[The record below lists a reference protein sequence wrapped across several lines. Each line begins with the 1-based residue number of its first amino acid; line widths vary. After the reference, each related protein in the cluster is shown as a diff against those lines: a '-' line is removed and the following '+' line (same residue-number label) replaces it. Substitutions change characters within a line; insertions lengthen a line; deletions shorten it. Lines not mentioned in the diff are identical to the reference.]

1 VRRGDP
7 LLPNALLVARR
18 EYEARVE
25 SRLFHLSTLL
35 LAMLAVA
42 VAFTPL
48 LIRILD
54 RGSTTSIGVYASDP
68 ALEERAI
75 GIMSGVLNGGV
86 LGDARP
92 EGSAPAYAFVRA
104 GVPQAAVADV
114 ADGRYDAALVA
125 ARQDDGRIKFT
136 FLTGEGIGA
145 DRTQLIGVGT
155 LAVAILD
162 WTASQQLGGGAAFQM
177 PTLDVVAAAG
187 PTAGGAPLPAAD
199 FAGRRIIGIVFVVL
213 IFIILV
219 IYGMWVAAGVVAE
232 KASRVMELMISAASA
247 RQLVIGK
254 VAGIGAAGLT
264 QYAFVLAPAVIALF
278 LEDRI
283 GVALLGPSGSVAPS
297 LAALSPL
304 LLAAYAVFF
313 VLGFTLYAL
322 IYAAAGSLVSRA
334 EDLQVI
340 ALPLSLV
347 AIGGYLLAI
356 LSLTGGGGPLVR
368 LASYVPFWSP
378 FVMLTRLTIG
388 RVEPWELV
396 LCFGLLLA
404 TIAVTLWLAV
414 RVYAAGVLLYGQ
426 RPGLRAVASA
436 VRTAG

>member
-1 VRRGDP
+1 VSRDP

-18 EYEARVE
+18 EFEARVE

-35 LAMLAVA
+35 LATLAVA

-54 RGSTTSIGVYASDP
+54 RGTTTTVGVYASDQ
-68 ALEERAI
+68 ALTDRAI
-75 GIMSGVLNGGV
+75 AIMSGVLNGGA

-92 EGSAPAYAFVRA
+92 DGGPPPYAFIPAGAPIRA
-104 GVPQAAVADV
+104 TDDV
-114 ADGRYDAALVA
+114 ADGRYNAALVA
-125 ARQDDGRIKFT
+125 DRRADGRIAFT

-162 WTASQQLGGGAAFQM
+162 WTSSQQGPAGQTFQV

-247 RQLVIGK
+247 RQLVVGK

-264 QYAFVLAPAVIALF
+264 QYAFILAPAVLAL
-278 LEDRI
+278 LVEDRI

-297 LAALSPL
+297 LAALSPG
-304 LLAAYAVFF
+304 LLAAYAAFF

-340 ALPLSLV
+340 ALPLSLL

-356 LSLTGGGGPLVR
+356 MSLTGGGGSLIR

-404 TIAVTLWLAV
+404 AIGVTFWLAV
-414 RVYAAGVLLYGQ
+414 RIYAAGVLLYGQ
-426 RPGLRAVASA
+426 RPGLRSIVGA
-436 VRTAG
+436 VRTLG

>member
-1 VRRGDP
+1 M
-7 LLPNALLVARR
+7 PNALLVARR
-18 EYEARVE
+18 EYEARVG
-25 SRLFHLSTLL
+25 SRLFYLSTML
-35 LAMLAVA
+35 LAFLAVA

-48 LIRILD
+48 LVRILD
-54 RGSTTSIGVYASDP
+54 RGSTTTIGVYASD
-68 ALEERAI
+68 EELAGRAI
-75 GIMSGVLNGGV
+75 AILGGVLNGGA
-86 LGDARP
+86 LGDTRP
-92 EGSAPAYAFVRA
+92 AGSAPAYDFRRA
-104 GVPQAAVADV
+104 SVPSAATADIEN
-114 ADGRYDAALVA
+114 GRYDAALVA
-125 ARQDDGRIKFT
+125 ARQPGGRIAFT
-136 FLTGEGIGA
+136 FVTGEGIGA
-145 DRTQLIGVGT
+145 DRSQLIGVGT

-162 WTASQQLGGGAAFQM
+162 WTSSQQVSGGPTFQM
-177 PTLDVVAAAG
+177 PTLDVIAAAG
-187 PTAGGAPLPAAD
+187 PTAGGAPLPASD

-254 VAGIGAAGLT
+254 VVGIGAAGLT
-264 QYAFVLAPAVIALF
+264 QYAFVLAPAILTLLVEDQIGMALM
-278 LEDRI
+278 
-283 GVALLGPSGSVAPS
+283 GPAGSVAPS
-297 LAALSPL
+297 LAALSPML
-304 LLAAYAVFF
+304 LLAYVAFF
-313 VLGFTLYAL
+313 VLGFALYAL

-356 LSLTGGGGPLVR
+356 MSLTGGGGSLVR

-396 LCFGLLLA
+396 LCFGLLIA

-426 RPGLRAVASA
+426 RPTLRSL
-436 VRTAG
+436 AGVIRSIS